1 MYLSL
6 RRLVLRFLSFT
17 GRVAFSRIR
26 LKAPFCYFLS
36 KDSVLL
42 FPGTWLIWRPSLA
55 NVYPELKI
63 LFQITSD
70 EKVLFL
76 ALKGQANHLAF
87 SSSSSISSGRATTM
101 TYIPFSVQP
110 IIGHGVLIAFDL
122 HSDCFSGQS
131 LGLVSSNT
139 EG

>member
-1 MYLSL
+1 M

-17 GRVAFSRIR
+17 GESHFFRIW
-26 LKAPFCYFLS
+26 LKAPTCYLLS
-36 KDSVLL
+36 NDSILL
-42 FPGTWLIWRPSLA
+42 FPGAWLTWRPPPAS
-55 NVYPELKI
+55 VCPELKI
-63 LFQITSD
+63 LFQISSD

-76 ALKGQANHLAF
+76 ALKALANHLASF
-87 SSSSSISSGRATTM
+87 FFLYFSGRATTM

-110 IIGHGVLIAFDL
+110 IIGHVVLVAFDL

-139 EG
+139 EV